1 MSDSH
6 LEVRVDGKK
15 VPTNDFIRRV
25 FAGVV
30 EALVVPLKGVEDPR
44 EIVITLRKT

>member
-1 MSDSH
+1 MSSSD
-6 LEVRVDGKK
+6 LEVRIDGKK

-30 EALVVPLKGVEDPR
+30 EALVVPLKGVEDPK
-44 EIVITLRKT
+44 EIVITVRRT